1 MQWAGWSS
9 NDPECVS
16 AQGDQLVVWFYDQI
30 EMSFD
35 LSKQTRTRVWKDLFL
50 DCGSAVRVR
59 DDKCGAHGQWSA
71 VRGDNGQET
80 GDSHTPALITRHT
93 GTPRVIKDPEKWI
106 GCRWLSKNDSWKL
119 HRLDEYSSFNIV
131 GENCTWPDM
140 FLGKWERIKIWD
152 LTSWFEL
159 DTSLFF

>member
-1 MQWAGWSS
+1 MLAVYRKSSWMSHWTTSFAGRGRLGPGLTMQWAGWSS

-50 DCGSAVRVR
+50 DWGSAVRVR

-71 VRGDNGQET
+71 QGRQWPGDRRLPHTSPHYPSQP
-80 GDSHTPALITRHT
+80 SHRDTKSYQGSGKMNRLPMA
-93 GTPRVIKDPEKWI
+93 VEKWLLEI
-106 GCRWLSKNDSWKL
+106 TQIRWV
-119 HRLDEYSSFNIV
+119 FQ
-131 GENCTWPDM
+131 
-140 FLGKWERIKIWD
+140 F
-152 LTSWFEL
+152 
-159 DTSLFF
+159 